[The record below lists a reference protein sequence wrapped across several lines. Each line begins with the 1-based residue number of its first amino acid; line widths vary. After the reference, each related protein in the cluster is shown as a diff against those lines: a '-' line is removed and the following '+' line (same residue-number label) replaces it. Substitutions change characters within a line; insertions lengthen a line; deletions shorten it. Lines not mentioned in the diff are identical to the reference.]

1 MSELSTP
8 AVRRV
13 IVQELTTLDGF
24 VAGPSGELDFFE
36 AVSDFG
42 EVDRDN
48 IDLLAD
54 VDLVLLGRNTY
65 QMFVEYWPTA
75 EGEVVAEVVNTLPK
89 LVFSSTL
96 GRAPWGSW
104 EPAQVYDGNVIERV
118 RQLLREPGGD
128 VVVWGSITLAK
139 SLLAADLVDEIQ
151 LRVVPVLL
159 GRGQRLLDEDTGM
172 HALTLLEAKGY
183 ESGIVTLRY
192 RVVPATP

>member
-89 LVFSSTL
+89 IV
-96 GRAPWGSW
+96 G
-104 EPAQVYDGNVIERV
+104 
-118 RQLLREPGGD
+118 
-128 VVVWGSITLAK
+128 
-139 SLLAADLVDEIQ
+139 
-151 LRVVPVLL
+151 
-159 GRGQRLLDEDTGM
+159 TG
-172 HALTLLEAKGY
+172 AG
-183 ESGIVTLRY
+183 V
-192 RVVPATP
+192 